1 MRYLSNSEPQEDR
14 AICAKIFAIQ
24 VWCGDMNSALVLAFV
39 FEFGGSLMQNAIIVF
54 EIARLL
60 AMKRHIR
67 RLNFRAVQQLRK

>member
-1 MRYLSNSEPQEDR
+1 
-14 AICAKIFAIQ
+14 
-24 VWCGDMNSALVLAFV
+24 
-39 FEFGGSLMQNAIIVF
+39 MQNAIIVF